1 MRILRQTL
9 AILGF
14 LVAIAPSARADA
26 TVFVGTNTTP
36 DNRLTR
42 GGAIGAGL
50 LIVGFEFEYSATVED
65 AAAGAPSLRMGSAN
79 GILQTPIPVFGL
91 QFYVTAGGGIYREQL
106 GASRDTGFAPNVG
119 GGVKWTLAGPLRV
132 RLDYRSFKLG
142 SGASY
147 SPSHRLYAG
156 LNLKF

>member
-9 AILGF
+9 AGF
-14 LVAIAPSARADA
+14 VMLVAFASSARADA
-26 TVFVGTNTTP
+26 TLFLGTNTTP

-50 LIVGFEFEYSATVED
+50 LIVGFEFEYSSTVED
-65 AAAGAPSLRMGSAN
+65 AAAGAPSLKVGSAN
-79 GILQTPIPVFGL
+79 GILQTPIPVFGM
-91 QFYVTAGGGIYREQL
+91 QFYLTAGGGIYRERL
-106 GASRDTGFAPNVG
+106 GSSAETGFAPNVG
-119 GGVKWTLAGPLRV
+119 GGVKWTLAGPLRL

-142 SGASY
+142 SGAAHT
-147 SPSHRLYAG
+147 PVQRVYAG